1 MRRSLLAATILCA
14 AALPASAQTWTQVTG
29 PNNKPFDVLILNP
42 PGDADPLI
50 LFDDPSTGD
59 VYFFDQF
66 GSGPLFPPGD
76 TGSSRSAPPSL
87 PSITTNPTVPVLPAA
102 PAVRPQTPALV
113 VQQPQTA
120 PAPAQTPQAVAQ
132 ATAPPPAADVQPQ
145 APVPQVGPFGT
156 PAQAIPM
163 GTASVPNIPVT
174 HSLAPQFAPE
184 QQVVV
189 SPLQCGLFGITDGQI
204 FGPSGQPFVSQ
215 GISLLD
221 SEMGEVSPE
230 QIISQFPNINTVNLA
245 VGADGNGYVTA
256 QPNSAIINWVND
268 ATSHGLVVI
277 LSDYVPGQPEARSGA
292 DLQASLN
299 WYASLAKTFADNPY
313 VMWTTENEV
322 SGNLSQ
328 EEQGIYNAVRG
339 AGNNSIIF
347 MEAQDGNATSTA
359 GLDPSIYAN
368 MTGVAWNIHAYP
380 WEFNTGSGSQ
390 ASYDS
395 TLESY
400 VAMFQNFA
408 HSADGVMPVLVGE
421 GGNSTAGNNA
431 PVDDPIVNGKFAT
444 TQAILDTAGVAGG
457 TTGYSVWLYN
467 WPGVGGDAD
476 TLVSNNTLTQ
486 YGQQVAAGMLPANQ
500 PPVCTESPSL
510 ANQPIT
516 SLGPALNMPGVPS
529 ND

>member
-1 MRRSLLAATILCA
+1 MRHNLHIATILCA

-87 PSITTNPTVPVLPAA
+87 PSITTNPTVPMPPAA

-113 VQQPQTA
+113 VQQPRAA
-120 PAPAQTPQAVAQ
+120 PAPAQAPQAA
-132 ATAPPPAADVQPQ
+132 APQPSAVVQPQ
-145 APVPQVGPFGT
+145 PPAPAPAPQVMTFGP
-156 PAQAIPM
+156 PARAIPM

-174 HSLAPQFAPE
+174 LPPAPQFAPE

-245 VGADGNGYVTA
+245 VGADGDGYATA
-256 QPNSAIINWVND
+256 QPNSAIVNWVND

-299 WYASLAKTFADNPY
+299 WYASLAKTFANNPY

-322 SGNLSQ
+322 GGNLSQ
-328 EEQGIYNAVRG
+328 EEQGIYNAIRG

-347 MEAQDGNATSTA
+347 MEAQDGNATSTS
-359 GLDPSIYAN
+359 GLDPSIYAS

-421 GGNSTAGNNA
+421 GGNATDGNN
-431 PVDDPIVNGKFAT
+431 VDDAVVNGKFAT
-444 TQAILDTAGVAGG
+444 TQAIIDTAGVAGG
-457 TTGYSVWLYN
+457 TTGYEMWLHD
-467 WPGVGGDAD
+467 WHGTGGDAD
-476 TLVSNNTLTQ
+476 ELVGSNGALTA

-529 ND
+529 SD